1 MELIVEIEDILEV
14 RVVQH
19 LISKIE
25 EEEAEEEKVFRST
38 CRYMGELEP
47 RYAEKT
53 KKRKK
58 EDIQ

>member
-19 LISKIE
+19 LIRKIE
-25 EEEAEEEKVFRST
+25 EEAEKEKVFRST

-47 RYAEKT
+47 RYAKKR

-58 EDIQ
+58 EDI